1 MPYQFDYRRYT
12 NRLNTETGQI
22 EPTETLSP
30 RSDAY
35 ANNGFII
42 SFYHMITG
50 KELKF
55 KAFITSFNETY
66 TPDYASEQVFGRAD
80 PIHTYRGTTRSIAL
94 GFVIPA
100 ESISE
105 AYENLAKTQT
115 LAQMQYPAYTDVQN
129 ALTIAQA
136 PLVRLKVMNLLRAA
150 NKGPNQQLTGGPID
164 LYDSYKSED
173 NPEFG
178 LLGIIDSLT
187 VDHQLAADIGVLEK
201 DVNTILP
208 KQIDIQI
215 GFKPLHEHT
224 NGWIKNDNDKFDFA
238 EPSFPYGAAEYNNTG
253 VAAVE
258 YSNLSEEPTRAEQES
273 AEAETPFEGAD
284 GSGGSSISGTD
295 RLVDGQY

>member
-150 NKGPNQQLTGGPID
+150 NKGPNQQLTGGNDVIIA
-164 LYDSYKSED
+164 LGMSNGLELNAGTMDS
-173 NPEFG
+173 
-178 LLGIIDSLT
+178 
-187 VDHQLAADIGVLEK
+187 
-201 DVNTILP
+201 
-208 KQIDIQI
+208 
-215 GFKPLHEHT
+215 
-224 NGWIKNDNDKFDFA
+224 
-238 EPSFPYGAAEYNNTG
+238 GAAFGDRNGYTLTFDGIEALPFAM
-253 VAAVE
+253 VAD
-258 YSNLSEEPTRAEQES
+258 YT
-273 AEAETPFEGAD
+273 TDPFDNAGFTFGAIVT
-284 GSGGSSISGTD
+284 S
-295 RLVDGQY
+295 